1 MSRSR
6 ARGAALL
13 LVLWLLLLIT
23 GIVAAF
29 ALSARTEAMQGSAL
43 RAQVAGRLAAEGGI
57 ELAALRMWESEPMR
71 RWVPDGRPNTY
82 AWEDYEVEVRVQDE
96 FAKVDLNA
104 ADGGMLVA
112 LIVMAGVDET
122 RARRLAGAIQDWRDT
137 DSLLAPEGG
146 AEDRDYAAAGLPH
159 GAKDAPFAT
168 VQELQQVLG
177 MDVDTYRRLVPFL
190 TVHSGQTRPQPTYA
204 QAPVLM
210 ALGLPPAQVAQ
221 WLALR
226 EAWQPGD
233 PVPPVPEGGGLTAM
247 GSGTY
252 SVTSRA
258 TRPDGSLVEV
268 TATLRIGA
276 GAGLGRIY
284 GPLAWR
290 VGEPD

>member
-1 MSRSR
+1 MSRPG

-23 GIVAAF
+23 GLVAAF

-57 ELAALRMWESEPMR
+57 ELAALRMWESEPLR
-71 RWVPDGRPNTY
+71 RWVPDGRPHAY
-82 AWEDYEVEVRVQDE
+82 DYDGYRIEVRVQDE
-96 FAKVDLNA
+96 SAKVDLNF

-112 LIVMAGVDET
+112 LFVMAGIDET
-122 RARRLAGAIQDWRDT
+122 RARRLAGAVQDWRDP
-137 DSLLAPEGG
+137 DSLLSIEGG

-177 MDVDTYRRLVPFL
+177 MDVDTYRRLVPYL

-204 QAPVLM
+204 QGPVLL
-210 ALGLPPAQVAQ
+210 ALGMPPAQVQQ

-226 EAWQPGD
+226 EAWRPGD
-233 PVPPVPEGGGLTAM
+233 PLPPVPEGGGLTAM